1 MKQKGKLKRIVIF
14 CLCVIGITAATVL
27 AVSKNSEE
35 EVKNTF
41 TYGEVKIT
49 LSEEK
54 YDRLSNAAKV
64 MAPLSKIDKDPVVVN
79 TGKNDAVVFIKVE
92 IPKALVDTVGDVDD
106 GHGGVTPNQK
116 IHNTEKVQLFNLIT
130 TVGGNDTTGVNDNW
144 KLVSKDQTGS
154 DVNTYVYGYTK
165 VIAKDEKTAALFDK
179 IQLINILETDSLSGS
194 VGNINVYA
202 YAIQADNILIN
213 NQKVTNAQLAHSVA
227 DGSETVYD
235 NLVDIYNK
243 YVNQ

>member
-1 MKQKGKLKRIVIF
+1 MKQKGKLKKIVIF

-92 IPKALVDTVGDVDD
+92 IPSFALIAAAIAWT
-106 GHGGVTPNQK
+106 
-116 IHNTEKVQLFNLIT
+116 LY
-130 TVGGNDTTGVNDNW
+130 
-144 KLVSKDQTGS
+144 S
-154 DVNTYVYGYTK
+154 GYNFLA
-165 VIAKDEKTAALFDK
+165 I
-179 IQLINILETDSLSGS
+179 INIPPQCHLLL
-194 VGNINVYA
+194 Y
-202 YAIQADNILIN
+202 L
-213 NQKVTNAQLAHSVA
+213 
-227 DGSETVYD
+227 
-235 NLVDIYNK
+235 
-243 YVNQ
+243 